1 MESLPKT
8 LIEVLNSAM
17 KENQNLSWRIHG
29 MEDKVI
35 MNLMWTTKTGC
46 SKDRFANRNL
56 ENSLSSVDDGYTT
69 MRSENSSQSLCNS
82 VVPAKNVKISYIP
95 KDDRNKSS
103 DQIGMCQHNLT
114 LLDELNSSDVSRP
127 KEGSKEGRKQLPP
140 IPDSE
145 EDMAGTQKQI
155 KTGIHGFEN
164 FKLEYSLMAEYKLL
178 MQQKIPGCYLMPSAL
193 SPLIWYGILFMR
205 QGLYQEGVF
214 RFKLTIPDNFPDGEC
229 PSLVF
234 DFPVFHPLVDPSTGE
249 LDVKRAFPK
258 WRKNNNHV
266 WQVLLYSRRCFYKID
281 TKSPWNPE
289 ASVLYEEDTDLFKKK
304 VSETVA
310 VSKEKSKEPVKS
322 DDPHTIRYTP
332 WDPNIHEDARKQMIK
347 PKVNTVKR

>member
-103 DQIGMCQHNLT
+103 DQIGMCQQNLT
-114 LLDELNSSDVSRP
+114 LV
-127 KEGSKEGRKQLPP
+127 
-140 IPDSE
+140 
-145 EDMAGTQKQI
+145 
-155 KTGIHGFEN
+155 
-164 FKLEYSLMAEYKLL
+164 
-178 MQQKIPGCYLMPSAL
+178 
-193 SPLIWYGILFMR
+193 GILSR
-205 QGLYQEGVF
+205 ICSTIHIAQPED
-214 RFKLTIPDNFPDGEC
+214 KLKIF
-229 PSLVF
+229 LF
-234 DFPVFHPLVDPSTGE
+234 DLG
-249 LDVKRAFPK
+249 K
-258 WRKNNNHV
+258 
-266 WQVLLYSRRCFYKID
+266 KI
-281 TKSPWNPE
+281 
-289 ASVLYEEDTDLFKKK
+289 
-304 VSETVA
+304 
-310 VSKEKSKEPVKS
+310 
-322 DDPHTIRYTP
+322 
-332 WDPNIHEDARKQMIK
+332 
-347 PKVNTVKR
+347 